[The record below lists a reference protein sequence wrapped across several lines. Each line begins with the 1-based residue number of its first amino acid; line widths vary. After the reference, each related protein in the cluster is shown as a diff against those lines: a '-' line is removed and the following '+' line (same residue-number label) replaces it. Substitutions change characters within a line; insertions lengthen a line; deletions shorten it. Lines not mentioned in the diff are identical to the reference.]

1 MPRSIPSDRFQHL
14 ARSATEVFIRE
25 GYRRTQM
32 ADVAKAMGV
41 AKGTL
46 YLYVESKEAL
56 LDLALRYADHD
67 GEIELPDK
75 LPLATPA
82 AGATVEYAR
91 SQFAA
96 RAELPLLLA
105 AIDSSAPAD
114 VGAEVDAITRE
125 LFELCAANR
134 RSIKLIDRCARDHP
148 ELGAL
153 WFETGRGGLMES
165 MILYLEARPRLTAGY
180 IDNAVLARMI
190 IETITLWAVHLHW
203 DPHPQEID
211 DYTAEE
217 TVISFIRRALTKEV
231 TS

>member
-1 MPRSIPSDRFQHL
+1 MPRTIPSDRLEQL
-14 ARSATEVFIRE
+14 ARTATEVFIRQ

-32 ADVAKAMGV
+32 ADVAEAMGV

-56 LDLALRYADHD
+56 LDLALRYADHE
-67 GEIELPDK
+67 GGVELPDN

-82 AGATVEYAR
+82 PGATVEYAR

-96 RAELPLLLA
+96 RAEMPLLLA
-105 AIDSSAPAD
+105 AIHSDAPAD
-114 VGAEVDAITRE
+114 IRAEVDAITRE
-125 LFELCAANR
+125 LFELGRANR
-134 RSIKLIDRCARDHP
+134 RSIKLIDRCAPDHP

-153 WFETGRGGLMES
+153 WFETGRGGLMQS
-165 MILYLEARPRLTAGY
+165 MILYLDARPQLTTGY
-180 IDNAVLARMI
+180 ADNAVLARMI

-203 DPHPQEID
+203 DPHPQGID
-211 DYTAEE
+211 ENTAEE
-217 TVISFIRRALTKEV
+217 TVVSFIRRALTQEV